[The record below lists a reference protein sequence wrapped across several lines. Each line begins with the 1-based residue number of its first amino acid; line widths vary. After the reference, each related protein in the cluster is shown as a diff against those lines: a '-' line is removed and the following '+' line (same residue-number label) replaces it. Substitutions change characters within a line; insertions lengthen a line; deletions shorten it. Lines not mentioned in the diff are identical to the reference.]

1 MPPGFEVIFQV
12 QEEPDGGFWAQ
23 ALGHD
28 IFTQADDLEELK
40 AHAVEAIRAHF
51 LPEER
56 PATVRLHLV
65 KDVLLAV

>member
-1 MPPGFEVIFQV
+1 MPQGFEVIFQV

-28 IFTQADDLEELK
+28 IFTQADDLEGLK
-40 AHAVEAIRAHF
+40 AHAVAAIRAHF
-51 LPEER
+51 TPEER